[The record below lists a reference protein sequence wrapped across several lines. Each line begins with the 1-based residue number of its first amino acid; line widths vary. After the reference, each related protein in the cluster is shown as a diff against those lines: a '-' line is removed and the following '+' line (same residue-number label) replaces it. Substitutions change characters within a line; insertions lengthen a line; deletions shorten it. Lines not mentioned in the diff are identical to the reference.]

1 MPSLKTIFTSL
12 FSVIFLSA
20 SGVFADIKTAQT
32 YLKQMGYNVGTVDGI
47 YGKKTER
54 ALEEFYST
62 RSDFYDGTLDGNE
75 LKALQKAVEVADNNS
90 TMPKESKTNTFTNSL
105 PANYFAGFGTQ
116 WYVNIQIEPSL
127 LVLLVFLKL

>member
-1 MPSLKTIFTSL
+1 VLKIILRLGSNQLKFILVFVFSICSL
-12 FSVIFLSA
+12 FAATAFA
-20 SGVFADIKTAQT
+20 SDGTREAQK
-32 YLKQMGYNVGTVDGI
+32 LLNKLGYNVGTVDGI

-90 TMPKESKTNTFTNSL
+90 TMSKGCCQTK
-105 PANYFAGFGTQ
+105 
-116 WYVNIQIEPSL
+116 PSPSQSAMIT
-127 LVLLVFLKL
+127 

>member
-1 MPSLKTIFTSL
+1 MKFILVFVFSICSL
-12 FSVIFLSA
+12 FAATAFA
-20 SGVFADIKTAQT
+20 SDGTREAQK
-32 YLKQMGYNVGTVDGI
+32 LLNKLGYNVGTVDGI

-90 TMPKESKTNTFTNSL
+90 TMSKGCCQTK
-105 PANYFAGFGTQ
+105 
-116 WYVNIQIEPSL
+116 PSPSQSAMIT
-127 LVLLVFLKL
+127 